1 MDNSLLAVRNI
12 NHKYI
17 VVEGKLPYGIY
28 VDKTAAIAENELH
41 TGMRE
46 RGVKRAD
53 LCIICGGGGVP
64 PLSLIYK

>member
-1 MDNSLLAVRNI
+1 MGDSLPVVRDM
-12 NHKYI
+12 HRKYI

-53 LCIICGGGGVP
+53 LCRI
-64 PLSLIYK
+64 